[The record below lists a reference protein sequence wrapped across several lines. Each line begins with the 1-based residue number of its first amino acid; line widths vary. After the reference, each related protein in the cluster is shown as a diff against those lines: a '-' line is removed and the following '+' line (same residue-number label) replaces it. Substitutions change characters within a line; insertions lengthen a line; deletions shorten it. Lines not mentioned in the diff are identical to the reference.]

1 MGDNPQQPGFKSSW
15 KQLIISCKNGH
26 KQYFFSCNELCNL
39 NLVKVSHGPSRH
51 AEQTKKKT
59 HVDNPLSPTP
69 RQLRFELTPH
79 HKQSCR
85 NIKITKKSMTSE
97 RKIVLSATRSHDG
110 RTKKILNREIKCLPI
125 FINRLRCMLEEK
137 QTNESKQTSYS
148 LYTYTV
154 RYSKHHSLT
163 EIEALILGNVGVLY
177 QNLND
182 TRGIFKKRI

>member
-1 MGDNPQQPGFKSSW
+1 MDHRDTQSKP
-15 KQLIISCKNGH
+15 
-26 KQYFFSCNELCNL
+26 
-39 NLVKVSHGPSRH
+39 
-51 AEQTKKKT
+51 KKT

-163 EIEALILGNVGVLY
+163 EIEALILGNVVVLY